1 MAEETQR
8 EKTQAAAE
16 EPSLG
21 RAAEELTRGV
31 TELVGAVFGVGAAV
45 AKSVAQATAPG
56 KPLPPPPAPQGALG
70 EMVHYGLLAATNL
83 VRLTVSGAQAARAG
97 AKTEAAQAAPEGAR
111 PAVSQGATLR
121 IPLSIENPGPEPMQH
136 LQFRALRVE
145 TVQVG
150 EGARLGV
157 SNVRLEPA
165 VLSVAARDFE
175 KLTVYVYTL
184 PQTAPGIYR
193 AVIGTADGGLETAVE
208 FEVIA
213 PGAGK
218 T

>member
-8 EKTQAAAE
+8 EKGQAAAE

-70 EMVHYGLLAATNL
+70 EMIHYGLVAATNL
-83 VRLTVSGAQAARAG
+83 VRLTVSGARPG
-97 AKTEAAQAAPEGAR
+97 AKTEAAQAAPEAAR

-121 IPLSIENPGPEPMQH
+121 IPLSIENPGPEPMQN

-150 EGARLGV
+150 GGTRLGV

-175 KLTVYVYTL
+175 KLTVYVDTL
-184 PQTAPGIYR
+184 PQTAPGLYR

-208 FEVIA
+208 FEVTA
-213 PGAGK
+213 PGAAK
-218 T
+218 N

>member
-8 EKTQAAAE
+8 EKAQAAAE

-31 TELVGAVFGVGAAV
+31 TELMGAVFGVGAAV
-45 AKSVAQATAPG
+45 AKSVAQVTAPG

-70 EMVHYGLLAATNL
+70 EMIHYGLVAATNL
-83 VRLTVSGAQAARAG
+83 VRLTVSGARPG
-97 AKTEAAQAAPEGAR
+97 AKTEAAQPAPEAAR

-121 IPLSIENPGPEPMQH
+121 IPLSIENPGPEPMQN

-150 EGARLGV
+150 EGTRLGV

-175 KLTVYVYTL
+175 KLTVYVDTL

-213 PGAGK
+213 PGAAK
-218 T
+218 N